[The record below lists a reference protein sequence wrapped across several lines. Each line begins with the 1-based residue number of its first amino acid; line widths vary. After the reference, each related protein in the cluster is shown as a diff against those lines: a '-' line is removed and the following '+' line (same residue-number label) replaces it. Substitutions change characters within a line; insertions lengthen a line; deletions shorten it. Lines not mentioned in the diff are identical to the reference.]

1 MLPGKENELVFK
13 GPITRWDEAVPL
25 GNGMSG
31 CLLWGDGQTLRLSL
45 DRGDLW
51 ETTPCP
57 TTLREDFTY
66 ETMLRLVRE
75 KGWEELK
82 TLFEAPYD
90 CPYPTKLPAGKIL
103 LHFGPCSKMETRLC
117 LDDATAQMQLEL
129 PEGALS
135 VQAFL
140 HAETGIGYLWMDRL
154 PGDFSFEVCWPDYS
168 FADEKKLPDIQMDS
182 LATCG
187 LDAFTYP
194 HPQRLQAADQDGFV
208 LQISDQLSY
217 CAAAH
222 LHRSGQGALLVWC
235 IDTAAN
241 GESLA
246 EAVLS
251 RLEKAAADLP
261 QALRSHT
268 DWWHGYW
275 EKSGVRISD
284 KLFEKNWYISQY
296 LLGACSHK
304 GCPPMPLQGV
314 WTADN
319 DSLPP
324 WKGDYHHDLNT
335 QLSYYPYLKA
345 NRLDAGE
352 SFLDYLWSLVPQ
364 AREFARRFY
373 HADGICLPTVMSIDA
388 QPMCGW
394 PMYSLAPASQ
404 IWLCQSFERHYRY
417 TGDRDFLVQRAY
429 PYMKETAR
437 FMLCILQE
445 GADGMLRLPVS
456 ASPEIHDNTHA
467 AWVTPN
473 SNYDLSLLHYL
484 FEQLLELSA
493 LVCPEDGELWHSVLE
508 KLPPLAVNEKGVYRV
523 SPDEDLCESHR
534 HFSHLMAIHPLRL
547 TKYDTEENRRI
558 IDACILNLELLG
570 TGLWVG
576 FSFAWMAEL
585 YAIQGNGEGAATQ
598 LEIFWRYCCSPN
610 GFHLNGDYK
619 RGGFTTWHY
628 RPFTLEG
635 NMCAADALQ
644 EMLLFSEGNTLRLFP
659 AIPERFE
666 TAEFE
671 NFRAQNGLLVSA
683 KQQGG
688 RIAQVSI
695 QAQQPCTVTLEKG
708 AEMPVTCHGLP
719 CKQVSC
725 ENGDLLLC
733 FG

>member
-1 MLPGKENELVFK
+1 MLPGRENELVFR

-31 CLLWGDGQTLRLSL
+31 CLLWGDGRTLRLSL

-66 ETMLRLVRE
+66 STMLQLVRE
-75 KGWEELK
+75 EKWEELK
-82 TLFEAPYD
+82 ELFEAPYD

-103 LHFGPCSKMETRLC
+103 LHFGGCDGMETRLC
-117 LDDATAQMQLEL
+117 LDDATARMQLEL
-129 PEGALS
+129 EDGPLS
-135 VQAFL
+135 VRVFL
-140 HAETGIGYLWMDRL
+140 HAETGLGYLWMDRL
-154 PGDFSFEVCWPDYS
+154 PSDFSFEVCCPEYS
-168 FADEKKLPDIQMDS
+168 FADEKKLPDIRMDS

-194 HPQRLQAADQDGFV
+194 HPQRLRGTDRDGFV
-208 LQISDQLSY
+208 LKISDRLSY
-217 CAAAH
+217 CAAAQ
-222 LHRSGQGALLVWC
+222 LHRYADGALLVWC
-235 IDTAAN
+235 IDAGSS
-241 GESLA
+241 GEALA
-246 EAVLS
+246 EKVLS
-251 RLEKAAADLP
+251 RINSAAD
-261 QALRSHT
+261 QETALCSHT
-268 DWWHGYW
+268 AWWHAYW

-296 LLGACSHK
+296 LLGASSRK

-335 QLSYYPYLKA
+335 QMSYYPYLKA

-364 AREFARRFY
+364 AREFAQRFY
-373 HADGICLPTVMSIDA
+373 QADGICLPTVMSIDA

-404 IWLCQSFERHYRY
+404 IWLCQAFERHYRY
-417 TGDRDFLVQRAY
+417 TGDREFLEQRAY

-445 GADGMLRLPVS
+445 DEQGMLRLPVS
-456 ASPEIHDNTHA
+456 ASPEIHDNTPA

-484 FEQLLELSA
+484 FAQLLDLCA
-493 LVCPEDGELWHSVLE
+493 LVCPDDAEQWRSALE
-508 KLPPLAVNEKGVYRV
+508 KLPPLALNEKGVYRV

-547 TKYDTEENRRI
+547 TGYDTEENRRI
-558 IDACILNLELLG
+558 IDANVLNLELLG

-585 YAIQGNGEGAATQ
+585 YAIQGNGEGAAAQ
-598 LEIFWRYCCSPN
+598 LEIFWRYLCSPN

-619 RGGFTTWHY
+619 CGGFTTWHY

-644 EMLLFSEGNTLRLFP
+644 EMLLFSEGDTIRLFP
-659 AIPERFE
+659 AVPARFE

-683 KQQGG
+683 KLEQGKVVHVLLH
-688 RIAQVSI
+688 AQN
-695 QAQQPCTVTLEKG
+695 PCTVTLKQGAALPVECTGLSCTAEKTD
-708 AEMPVTCHGLP
+708 A
-719 CKQVSC
+719 
-725 ENGDLLLC
+725 GDLCLH
-733 FG
+733 FA

>member
-1 MLPGKENELVFK
+1 MLPGKQNDLVFN

-25 GNGMSG
+25 GNGGNG
-31 CLLWGDGQTLRLSL
+31 CLLWGDGRTLRLSL

-57 TTLREDFTY
+57 TALGEDFTY
-66 ETMLRLVRE
+66 GTLLRLVRE
-75 KGWEELK
+75 ERWEELNE
-82 TLFEAPYD
+82 LFEAPYD

-103 LHFGPCSKMETRLC
+103 LHFGPCSGMQTRLR
-117 LDDATAQMQLEL
+117 LDDATARMRLEL
-129 PEGALS
+129 SDGPLS
-135 VQAFL
+135 VRVFL
-140 HAETGIGYLWMDRL
+140 HAETGLGYLWMDRL
-154 PGDFSFEVCWPDYS
+154 PPDFSFEVRCPEYS
-168 FADEKKLPDIQMDS
+168 FADEKKLPDVRMDS
-182 LATCG
+182 LDTCG

-194 HPQRLQAADQDGFV
+194 HPQRLRGADRDGFV
-208 LQISDQLSY
+208 LEISDRLRY
-217 CAAAH
+217 CAAAR
-222 LHRSGQGALLVWC
+222 LHRRADGALLVWC
-235 IDTAAN
+235 VDTGAS
-241 GESLA
+241 GDQLA
-246 EAVLS
+246 GRVLS
-251 RLEKAAADLP
+251 RLESAAA
-261 QALRSHT
+261 QTEEAVRSHT
-268 DWWHGYW
+268 AWWHAYW
-275 EKSGVRISD
+275 EKSGLRISD
-284 KLFEKNWYISQY
+284 RLFEKNWYLSQY
-296 LLGACSHK
+296 LLGASSRK

-335 QLSYYPYLKA
+335 QMSYYPYLKA
-345 NRLDAGE
+345 NRLEAGE
-352 SFLDYLWSLVPQ
+352 SFLEYLWSLVPQ

-373 HADGICLPTVMSIDA
+373 RADGICLPTVMSIDA

-404 IWLCQSFERHYRY
+404 IWLCQAFERHYRY
-417 TGDRDFLVQRAY
+417 TGDREFLVQRAY

-437 FMLCILQE
+437 FMLCILQTDE
-445 GADGMLRLPVS
+445 QGMLRLPVS
-456 ASPEIHDNTHA
+456 ASPEIHDDTPA

-473 SNYDLSLLHYL
+473 SNYDLALLRYL
-484 FEQLLELSA
+484 FAQLLELSA
-493 LVCPEDGELWHSVLE
+493 LVCPGDAALWRSTLE

-523 SPDEDLCESHR
+523 SPDEDLRESHR

-547 TKYDTEENRRI
+547 TNYDTAENRRI
-558 IDACILNLELLG
+558 IDACILDQELLG

-585 YAIQGNGEGAATQ
+585 YAVQGNGEGAAAQ

-619 RGGFTTWHY
+619 CGGFTTWHY

-644 EMLLFSEGNTLRLFP
+644 EMLLFSEGDTIRLFP
-659 AIPERFE
+659 AIPARFE

-683 KQQGG
+683 RLEGG
-688 RIAQVSI
+688 RVTCVSI
-695 QAQQPCTVTLEKG
+695 HAQQPCTVTLAKG
-708 AEMPVTCHGLP
+708 AQLPLTCTGLP
-719 CKQVSC
+719 CTQSRA
-725 ENGDLLLC
+725 ENGDLKLC